1 MITVKLFAAAADAV
15 GRRTLEGDWAGR
27 TAAQLLEILSQQY
40 PNLSRLTPVLSVAV
54 NREYVSEDR
63 VLADGDEVAL
73 IPPVSGGAETSGAE
87 ADSAEANSAEV
98 DGAEAG
104 GQPLFEV
111 TAAPLSADEVAARV
125 TNPYSGATLVFVGT
139 VREWTRGRRTV
150 HLEYE
155 AYAEMAVAQME
166 QIGQEIAER
175 WPGARVAIVHRVG
188 KLEIG
193 EASVVI
199 AVATPHRAD
208 AFEACR
214 HAIERLKQI
223 VPIWKKEVWEDGEA
237 WVGSQVGPDWMRG
250 EEKDD

>member
-1 MITVKLFAAAADAV
+1 MVTVKLFAAAADAV
-15 GRRTLEGDWAGR
+15 GRRTLEGDWAGL
-27 TAAQLLEILSQQY
+27 TPAQLLELLAQQY
-40 PNLSRLTPVLSVAV
+40 PNLARLVAVLSVAV
-54 NREYVSEDR
+54 NREYATADR

-73 IPPVSGGAETSGAE
+73 IPPVSGGAP
-87 ADSAEANSAEV
+87 ADER
-98 DGAEAG
+98 
-104 GQPLFEV
+104 PLFEI
-111 TAAPLSADEVAARV
+111 TTDPLSADEIAARV
-125 TNPYSGATLVFVGT
+125 TNPHSGATLVFVGT
-139 VREWTRGRRTV
+139 VREWTKGRRTV

-155 AYAEMAVAQME
+155 AYPEMAVAQME
-166 QIGQEIAER
+166 QIGREIAER

-188 KLEIG
+188 RLAIG

-237 WVGSQVGPDWMRG
+237 WVGSQVGPHWMRSG
-250 EEKDD
+250 EGER

>member
-1 MITVKLFAAAADAV
+1 MVTVKLFAAAADAV

-27 TAAQLLEILSQQY
+27 TTAQLLEILTQQY
-40 PNLSRLTPVLSVAV
+40 PNLARLAPVLSVAV
-54 NREYVSEDR
+54 NREYAPADR

-73 IPPVSGGAETSGAE
+73 IPPVSGGADDPEP
-87 ADSAEANSAEV
+87 
-98 DGAEAG
+98 
-104 GQPLFEV
+104 PLFAITTE
-111 TAAPLSADEVAARV
+111 PLSADEIAARV
-125 TNPYSGATLVFVGT
+125 TNPHSGATLVFVGT

-150 HLEYE
+150 YLEYE
-155 AYAEMAVAQME
+155 AYPEMAVAQME
-166 QIGQEIAER
+166 QIGREIAER
-175 WPGARVAIVHRVG
+175 WPGARTAIVHRVG
-188 KLEIG
+188 RLEIG

-237 WVGSQVGPDWMRG
+237 WVGSQIGPDWMHQPLK
-250 EEKDD
+250 E